1 MDQANPVDPANEM
14 DPVLRSRGAYLG
26 RHAPGLAGLFGG
38 RAGFVA
44 RPDPAREHTGL
55 WFLLLP
61 LLALPVLA
69 AALLLPA
76 RVTLGVTAMLLI
88 LGSPLAVC
96 WMCAAMDRADPGAPR
111 HP

>member
-1 MDQANPVDPANEM
+1 MDSAHDNSAMDD
-14 DPVLRSRGAYLG
+14 DPVLRSLGADLE
-26 RHAPGLAGLFGG
+26 RDDPELAALLSGTVGAL
-38 RAGFVA
+38 
-44 RPDPAREHTGL
+44 PQPASPRDHTGL
-55 WFLLLP
+55 WFLLVP
-61 LLALPVLA
+61 LLLFPVLT

-96 WMCAAMDRADPGAPR
+96 WMCAAIDRADPGAPR

>member
-1 MDQANPVDPANEM
+1 MDPANDM
-14 DPVLRSRGAYLG
+14 DPVLRSLGADLERDDPELAALLSG
-26 RHAPGLAGLFGG
+26 TAGAIPRPPSPRH
-38 RAGFVA
+38 R
-44 RPDPAREHTGL
+44 TGL
-55 WFLLLP
+55 WFLLVP

-96 WMCAAMDRADPGAPR
+96 WMCAAVDRVDPGAPR
-111 HP
+111 RP